1 MFLSTPYFNLWWRA
15 VVFPGIARRKGKIIQ
30 EEVYMQISFTVCHM
44 INDQQVCKKNQNN
57 KQWYSDLIENKKEM
71 ITYF

>member
-1 MFLSTPYFNLWWRA
+1 
-15 VVFPGIARRKGKIIQ
+15 
-30 EEVYMQISFTVCHM
+30 MQISLTVCHM

-57 KQWYSDLIENKKEM
+57 KPWYSDLLENKKEM